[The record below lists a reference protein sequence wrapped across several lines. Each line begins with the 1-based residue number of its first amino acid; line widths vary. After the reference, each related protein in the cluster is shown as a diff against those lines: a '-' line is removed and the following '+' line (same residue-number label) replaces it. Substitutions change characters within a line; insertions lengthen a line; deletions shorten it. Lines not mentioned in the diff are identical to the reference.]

1 MKNHCHRKFGNSE
14 QCVDVC
20 SLSSLGA
27 VCVCV
32 CARARARVCVCV
44 CSETHLYSNYEKRRE
59 PTGEKKKK
67 SSDPITVLPIKQLLK
82 Y

>member
-32 CARARARVCVCV
+32 RARARVCVCV
-44 CSETHLYSNYEKRRE
+44 CSETHLYSNYEKWRE
-59 PTGEKKKK
+59 PTGEKKTN
-67 SSDPITVLPIKQLLK
+67 SVPITVLPLKKLLK
-82 Y
+82 K